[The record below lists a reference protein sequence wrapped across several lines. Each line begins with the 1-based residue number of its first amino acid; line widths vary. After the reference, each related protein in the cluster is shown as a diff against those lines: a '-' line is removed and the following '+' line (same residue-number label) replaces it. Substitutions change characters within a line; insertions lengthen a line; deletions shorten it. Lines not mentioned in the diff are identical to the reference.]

1 MRLPARP
8 HFVSGDGGVHFR
20 LSAVAFRFY
29 LFLVALSLV
38 FHLLPF
44 VHSFKRFI
52 GQSLCLGPD
61 LQSLMLTD
69 TYT

>member
-1 MRLPARP
+1 
-8 HFVSGDGGVHFR
+8 
-20 LSAVAFRFY
+20 VAFCFY
-29 LFLVALSLV
+29 LFFVALSLV

-44 VHSFKRFI
+44 FHSFKRFT

-69 TYT
+69 IYT